1 MFMKKS
7 YKKIPAILLL
17 ICLVFLAGNSITTH
31 AEEGIPESK
40 PVIFTTSDA
49 NSTASVKMGKQ
60 FQIVLECQP
69 STGYVWQ
76 VIGIDKALVKIGRIQ
91 YRPKTNLLGGVEEQI
106 ISFTALKKG
115 KLQLELQHKRPW
127 EGKPPPEKVQSF
139 ILNIDIIE

>member
-1 MFMKKS
+1 MFFLTS
-7 YKKIPAILLL
+7 LLFLTASILAI
-17 ICLVFLAGNSITTH
+17 H
-31 AEEGIPESK
+31 AEEEIPQSK
-40 PVIFTTSDA
+40 PMLFTTSDA
-49 NSTASVKMGKQ
+49 NSTASVKIGKP

-76 VIGIDKALVKIGRIQ
+76 VTGIDKALVKMGLIQ

-127 EGKPPPEKVQSF
+127 VKKITSQKLKSF
-139 ILNIDIIE
+139 ILNIDIEE

>member
-1 MFMKKS
+1 MFTKIP

-17 ICLVFLAGNSITTH
+17 TCLVFLTANIITTH

-40 PVIFTTSDA
+40 RMLFTTSDA
-49 NSTASVKMGKQ
+49 SSTASVKIGKQ

-69 STGYVWQ
+69 STGFAWQ
-76 VIGIDKALVKIGRIQ
+76 VTGIDKALVKMGRIQ
-91 YRPKTNLLGGVEEQI
+91 YRPKTNLLGGIEEQI

-127 EGKPPPEKVQSF
+127 EEKPPSQKLQNF

>member
-1 MFMKKS
+1 MFFLTS
-7 YKKIPAILLL
+7 LLFLTASILAI
-17 ICLVFLAGNSITTH
+17 H
-31 AEEGIPESK
+31 AEEEIPQSK
-40 PVIFTTSDA
+40 PMLFTTSDA
-49 NSTASVKMGKQ
+49 NSTASVKIGKP

-76 VIGIDKALVKIGRIQ
+76 VTGIDKALVKMGLIQ

-127 EGKPPPEKVQSF
+127 VKKITSQKLKSF
-139 ILNIDIIE
+139 ILNIDVEE